1 MDADNLLGLAAAGV
15 AAGLINAVAGGGSLI
30 SFPALIATGIPIIMA
45 NITSSLALLPGY
57 LAATYAQR
65 KEIASLGPRVLWL
78 LPAAAAGGLIGAFL
92 LTNSSEEVFAGLVP
106 WLILLGSLLLAIQD
120 QLRQRLL
127 SSAAAQPM
135 ASVNLLAVA
144 AVLIATVYGGYFGA
158 GLGVILLAVLG
169 VTLHGTLTQLNGL
182 KQAIAFV
189 AKSAA
194 ALVFLWSG
202 EVDWGAAVLMA
213 FGSLVGGFLG
223 GKLVGKVNP
232 RILRTVVILSGIALG
247 LYYLFS

>member
-1 MDADNLLGLAAAGV
+1 MDTDNLLGRAAAGV

-65 KEIASLGPRVLWL
+65 KEIAYLGPRVLWL

-92 LTNSSEEVFAGLVP
+92 LTNSSEKVFTALVP
-106 WLILLGSLLLAIQD
+106 WLILFGSLLLAVQD
-120 QLRQRLL
+120 KLRQRLL
-127 SSAAAQPM
+127 ASGGAQPM
-135 ASVNLLAVA
+135 TSVNLLAVA
-144 AVLIATVYGGYFGA
+144 PVLIATVYGGYFGA

>member
-78 LPAAAAGGLIGAFL
+78 LPAAATGGLIGAFL

-189 AKSAA
+189 ANSAA

-202 EVDWGAAVLMA
+202 EVDWGAAGLMA
-213 FGSLVGGFLG
+213 FGSLAGGFLG
-223 GKLVGKVNP
+223 GRLVGKVNP
-232 RILRTVVILSGIALG
+232 RILRTVVILLGIALG

>member
-1 MDADNLLGLAAAGV
+1 MDADNFLGLAAAGV

-65 KEIASLGPRVLWL
+65 KEIAALGPRVLWL
-78 LPAAAAGGLIGAFL
+78 LPAAATGGLIGAL
-92 LTNSSEEVFAGLVP
+92 LLANSSEKVFTALVP
-106 WLILLGSLLLAIQD
+106 WLILFGSLLLAVQD

-127 SSAAAQPM
+127 ASGGAQPM
-135 ASVNLLAVA
+135 TSVNLFAIA

-169 VTLHGTLTQLNGL
+169 VSLHGTLTKLNGL

-194 ALVFLWSG
+194 GLVFLWSG
-202 EVDWGAAVLMA
+202 QVDWGAAGLMA
-213 FGSLVGGFLG
+213 LGSVAGGFLG
-223 GKLVGKVNP
+223 GKLAGKVNP
-232 RILRTVVILSGIALG
+232 KILRTVVILSGISLG
-247 LYYLFS
+247 LYYLLK